1 MIYYLKVIR
10 GRINVKVWTDVD
22 YWFLTGRMQCFTIVN
37 PPLFCWFLYTIYP
50 FSFIHMVIRDK
61 TPTYLGN
68 K

>member
-22 YWFLTGRMQCFTIVN
+22 YWFLTGRMECFTIVN
-37 PPLFCWFLYTIYP
+37 PPPYFVGFFILYP